1 MRGEFLL
8 EIGIEEIPAS
18 YIKPALRS
26 LSEIFSRFLENSLI
40 SHGPIETFATPRRLI
55 MTILDVAPASD
66 SRTIEKTGP
75 PVTSAYDHLG
85 VPTKAAEGFAR
96 SQGVSVKEQLVCP
109 VVFAQLQPPHPLES
123 VFSTVDRK
131 STR

>member
-18 YIKPALRS
+18 YIKPALKS
-26 LSEIFSRFLENSLI
+26 LSETFSRFLENSLI

-55 MTILDVAPASD
+55 MTITDVTSASD

-75 PVTSAYDHLG
+75 SVTSAFDSSG
-85 VPTKAAEGFAR
+85 APTKAAEGFAR
-96 SQGVSVKEQLVCP
+96 SQGLPSMNC
-109 VVFAQLQPPHPLES
+109 
-123 VFSTVDRK
+123 
-131 STR
+131 